1 MSIVDL
7 RSDTVT
13 RPGAGMRAA
22 MAGAEVGDDVYGEDP
37 SINRLQAQAAE
48 AVGKEAALFMAS
60 GTMANQVAV
69 RTHTRSGDAILAG
82 QRAHVFL
89 FESGAAAAISGVQG
103 VILGEEGFFDAD
115 DVRAAIYPR
124 DAHFARTRLVCVEN
138 THNASGGRVFPL
150 DDQLAIAEVVRE
162 AGLKMHLDGARLF
175 NAAAASGCPAAELAA
190 PYDSVSFCLSKG
202 LGAPVGSLLCGTRA
216 FVDEA
221 HRYRKMFGGG
231 MRQAGILAAAG
242 SYALERHVERLGEDH
257 ANARRLADGLRELPG
272 VTLVREPETNI
283 VLFRVPDQVRFLT
296 ELRARQVLVGAMAAD
311 LLRAVLHLDVDA
323 AGVERALEVSREVLT

>member
-1 MSIVDL
+1 MSVVDL

-13 RPGAGMRAA
+13 RPGPGMRAA
-22 MAGAEVGDDVYGEDP
+22 MAEAEVGDDVYGEDP

-48 AVGKEAALFMAS
+48 MVGKEAALFVAS

-103 VILGEEGFFDAD
+103 VILGEEGFFDAA

-150 DDQLAIAEVVRE
+150 DDQLAIAEVARE

-242 SYALERHVERLGEDH
+242 SYALERHVKRLADDH

-283 VLFRVPDQVRFLT
+283 VLFRVPDQGRFIT
-296 ELRARQVLVGAMAAD
+296 ELRAREVLVGAMGAD

-323 AGVERALEVSREVLT
+323 AGVERALEVSREVLA